1 MNYLVLLWIVRAR
14 RCWLFYIELAGECKL
29 DQARA
34 DMTVDCIDDA
44 TRPFLHPGYVMNR
57 DEDAKV

>member
-1 MNYLVLLWIVRAR
+1 VHAR

-44 TRPFLHPGYVMNR
+44 TRPFLDPGYVMNR